1 MSAIGSLTVRGARGS
16 MPVSGPSPSRYGGRT
31 TCFSADVGGGELLVF
46 DCGTGLT
53 LADDLQPVAP
63 TLFHVFLTHYHLD
76 HVIGLPMYRPL
87 FMPGNTFVFH
97 GPAPEGRTVEE
108 AIAAPFA
115 GTLFPVSLTDA
126 AAEKH
131 FVTVGDD
138 PVDIGPLTITPF
150 PLRHPQGAT
159 GYRLDSGTRS
169 VVIAT
174 DHEAGDPKIDSGLI
188 EVAGGADV
196 LIHDAQY
203 TPDEYEASRIGW
215 GHSTWSQAVD
225 IAVAAGVRRL
235 VLTSHDPFRS
245 DGGVDAIVNDASSR
259 FGDVVAAYEGM
270 TIPLG

>member
-16 MPVSGPSPSRYGGRT
+16 MPVSGTSTSRHGGRT
-31 TCFSADVGGGELLVF
+31 TCFSVDLGGGELLII

-53 LADDLQPVAP
+53 LADDLQPTAP

-87 FMPGNTFVFH
+87 FSPGNTFVFH
-97 GPAPEGRTVEE
+97 GPVPEGRTIEE
-108 AIAAPFA
+108 AVAAPFA
-115 GTLFPVSLTDA
+115 GTLFPVSLADA
-126 AAEKH
+126 AAEKR

-138 PVDIGPLTITPF
+138 PVEIGALTVTPF

-174 DHEAGDPKIDSGLI
+174 DHETGDPTFDTRLI
-188 EVAGGADV
+188 EVATGADV

-203 TPDEYEASRIGW
+203 TPDEYEARRIGW
-215 GHSTWSQAVD
+215 GHSTWSHAVD

-245 DGGVDAIVNDASSR
+245 DGAVDAIVNDASSR